1 MICAPDAVKG
11 GIVDLVKPST
21 FAQRRRQ
28 KRPNATWLAA
38 VALLLAL
45 GTSVGCGGDDAAL
58 LGSYLDELE
67 FNAPLESAVSISL
80 GEFNVPAPTNIKHT
94 GRDGVEHPVWMRI
107 HFELFAETLPQHES
121 AVLESLERHRGAL
134 NDAVLTIVRSSSTD
148 ELTDPRSTALRM
160 RLSEAARPLLGEEEV
175 RQLVLFDHTTE
186 QM

>member
-1 MICAPDAVKG
+1 VELDNPCTGARSPRPARPVRAALAG
-11 GIVDLVKPST
+11 
-21 FAQRRRQ
+21 FAM
-28 KRPNATWLAA
+28 
-38 VALLLAL
+38 LLAL
-45 GTSVGCGGDDAAL
+45 APTLGCGGDDAAL

-80 GEFNVPAPTNIKHT
+80 GEFDVPAPTNIKRI
-94 GRDGVEHPVWMRI
+94 GSDGVEHLVWMRI

-121 AVLESLERHRGAL
+121 AVLAELERHRGAL
-134 NDAVLTIVRSSSTD
+134 NDAVLSIVRSASTD

-160 RLSEAARPLLGEEEV
+160 KLSEATRPLLGEDEV